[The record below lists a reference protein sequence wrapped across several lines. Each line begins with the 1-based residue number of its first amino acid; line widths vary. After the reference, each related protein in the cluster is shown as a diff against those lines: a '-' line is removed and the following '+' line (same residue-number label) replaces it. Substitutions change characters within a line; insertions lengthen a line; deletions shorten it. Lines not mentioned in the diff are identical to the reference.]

1 MITNFATLNVRGCKS
16 TEELRK
22 LAMDALN
29 YNTKI
34 ITISETHIPL
44 EEEIY
49 EISVENKSGK
59 KGTYVIYTVNSKG
72 NHHHGVGI
80 LVEKNLNPTFTKVT
94 ERICTATII
103 YNNNLFI
110 TVVATYAPTTS
121 NCDKEPK
128 IRDAYYAQL

>member
-59 KGTYVIYTVNSKG
+59 KGTL
-72 NHHHGVGI
+72 H
-80 LVEKNLNPTFTKVT
+80 
-94 ERICTATII
+94 
-103 YNNNLFI
+103 
-110 TVVATYAPTTS
+110 
-121 NCDKEPK
+121 
-128 IRDAYYAQL
+128 